1 MKKSDEYF
9 YSKSNMEHL
18 NRSIAQLKS
27 GEAKIHDLIE
37 PDDTDYTQIQ
47 HEFFDDVS
55 LDYFCDTAVEY
66 CKNKPL
72 H

>member
-1 MKKSDEYF
+1 MNNSDEYF

-18 NRSIAQLKS
+18 YRSIAQLNS
-27 GEAKIHDLIE
+27 GKAKIHNLIE
-37 PDDTDYTQIQ
+37 SDDTDYTQIQ
-47 HEFFDDVS
+47 HEMVDTVS
-55 LDYFCDTAVEY
+55 LDDFCDTAVEY